1 VSTPLFNRKCTVLIG
16 TRTDTLVLQNINTGD
31 VQTDTTVTGKEY
43 SNLRVSFSIKK
54 SLEKEPN
61 TAEVTVYNLSEDTRG
76 KLVQKFTPI
85 ILRAGYGSENTAGNF
100 GIIFQG
106 DARTIDHVRQGPDWQ
121 TKMALGDGERAY
133 GYAYTEQSFK
143 GNTPHTT
150 VIRALVSATLLNAGN
165 LEAALVSP
173 RFTSPSATFRR
184 GYSFHGRAYDALEK
198 LMRSHGFGTSIQG
211 GALLFTPLQFSRSD
225 FTQTAPLISE
235 ASGMVGSPE
244 HGTPDKK
251 NNKPALLKVRTLLR
265 PEIQCGGLVSI
276 QAERV
281 KGTYLVANLNHNGDT
296 MGGAWYTDL
305 EVKPL

>member
-1 VSTPLFNRKCTVLIG
+1 MTTPLFNRKCTLFIG
-16 TRTDTLVLQNINTGD
+16 TRTETLTGP
-31 VQTDTTVTGKEY
+31 TTSTVTATGLEY
-43 SNLRVSFSIKK
+43 SDLRVAFSIKK

-61 TAEVTVYNLSEDTRG
+61 TAEVTVYNLSEGTRG
-76 KLVQKFTPI
+76 KLVQKFTPVL
-85 ILRAGYGSENTAGNF
+85 LRAGYGSESTPGNF

-106 DARTIDHVRQGPDWQ
+106 DARTIDHVRQGSDWK
-121 TKMALGDGERAY
+121 TKLALGDGERAY

-143 GNTPHTT
+143 GGTPHKV
-150 VIRALVSATLLNAGN
+150 VIRALATATLLNTGN
-165 LEAALVSP
+165 LEAALVSA
-173 RFTSPSATFRR
+173 RFTNSAATFRR
-184 GYSFHGRAYDALEK
+184 GYSFHGRAYEALEK
-198 LMRSHGFGTSIQG
+198 LMRSHGFTTSIQG
-211 GALLFTPLQFSRSD
+211 GALLFTPIQFGRED
-225 FTQTAPLISE
+225 FTQTVPLISE

-276 QAERV
+276 QAEKV
-281 KGTYLVANLNHNGDT
+281 KGTYLVMTLNHTGDT